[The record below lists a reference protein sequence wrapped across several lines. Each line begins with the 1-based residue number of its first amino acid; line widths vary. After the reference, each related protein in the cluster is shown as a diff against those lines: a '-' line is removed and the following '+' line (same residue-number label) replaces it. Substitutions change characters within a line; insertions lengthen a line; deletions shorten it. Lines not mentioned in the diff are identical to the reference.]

1 MSDNDIYYG
10 NDNIFFYEY
19 EFGGEQLK
27 AIKMLDF

>member
-1 MSDNDIYYG
+1 MSDI
-10 NDNIFFYEY
+10 NIEDDFFYEY